1 MRIGRT
7 ALWILLATNAAEL
20 RFHRRHQKQG
30 FKDYRRM
37 LCTNDQKLLMSAVGK
52 RMFNYTPSRGNLK
65 YNPASKNL
73 IVAYDIFYQNWRMIN
88 CDDVDVIAVIKTSP
102 DPTPFWN
109 YFNERLAE
117 MSADQKA
124 RFMNT

>member
-7 ALWILLATNAAEL
+7 ALWMLLATNAAEL
-20 RFHRRHQKQG
+20 RFHRRIEKPG

-52 RMFNYTPSRGNLK
+52 RMFNYTPANGVMK
-65 YNPASKNL
+65 YNPAAKNL
-73 IVAYDIFYQNWRMIN
+73 IVAFDIFYQNWRMIN

-109 YFNERLAE
+109 YFNERLAG
-117 MSADQKA
+117 MSSEQKA